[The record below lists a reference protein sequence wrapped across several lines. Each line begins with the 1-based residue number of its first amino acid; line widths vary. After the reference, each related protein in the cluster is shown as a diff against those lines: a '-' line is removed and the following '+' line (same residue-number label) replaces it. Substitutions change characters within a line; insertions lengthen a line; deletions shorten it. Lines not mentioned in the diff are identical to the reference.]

1 MPMNMYM
8 VIGTVCIFRVWGFLG
23 FVVGNVCR
31 IVKRQSLGVTGVVVT
46 QEVRPKDSSGF
57 LMAYT
62 GIGIPATTGHDVIT
76 CSG

>member
-1 MPMNMYM
+1 MNMYM

-46 QEVRPKDSSGF
+46 RGEAKGFFRVLDGLHGDRNSSSYGPRCDHMQR
-57 LMAYT
+57 LR
-62 GIGIPATTGHDVIT
+62 
-76 CSG
+76 

>member
-62 GIGIPATTGHDVIT
+62 GIGIPAATGHDVIT